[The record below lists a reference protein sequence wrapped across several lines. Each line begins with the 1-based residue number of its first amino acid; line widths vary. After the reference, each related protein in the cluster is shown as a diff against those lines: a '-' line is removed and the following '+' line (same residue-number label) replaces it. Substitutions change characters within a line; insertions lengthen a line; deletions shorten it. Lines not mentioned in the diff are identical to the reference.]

1 MKPKIP
7 KTTSTKDDCSRQK
20 LSESDFGYNDPATT
34 QIISPEPLIK
44 EGSIKVEQR
53 SEQEDFSDIPKEEL
67 DREPAGIASSS
78 QLQQLIPFSTA
89 KTTAW

>member
-7 KTTSTKDDCSRQK
+7 KTISTEEDCSRQK
-20 LSESDFGYNDPATT
+20 LSDFGYNDPATP

-44 EGSIKVEQR
+44 EESIKVEQR
-53 SEQEDFSDIPKEEL
+53 SKQEDFSDIPKEEL